1 MRHFL
6 EQMRPASIP
15 RLRKAF
21 ALTAGVALLSFA
33 SAVAVAQKA
42 DDGTARSVSEPT
54 LSTGF
59 RFSEKTGEALY
70 ANICQACHMPDGKGA
85 SGAGT
90 YPALAGDQNLAARGY
105 PVLVV
110 VKGQR
115 GMPPIGVIMSDDQVA
130 AVVNYVRTHFGNNY
144 QDAVTSEE
152 VKSARP

>member
-1 MRHFL
+1 M
-6 EQMRPASIP
+6 
-15 RLRKAF
+15 
-21 ALTAGVALLSFA
+21 
-33 SAVAVAQKA
+33 AVAQKA
-42 DDGTARSVSEPT
+42 DDGTARSVSEAT

-115 GMPPIGVIMSDDQVA
+115 GMPPIGMIMSDDQVA

>member
-1 MRHFL
+1 MRHYL
-6 EQMRPASIP
+6 EPMRPAPIP
-15 RLRKAF
+15 RLRKGF
-21 ALTAGVALLSFA
+21 AVTAGVALLSFA
-33 SAVAVAQKA
+33 SAMAIAQKA
-42 DDGTARSVSEPT
+42 DDGPARGASEAT

-85 SGAGT
+85 SGGGT

-115 GMPPIGVIMSDDQVA
+115 GMPPIGMMMSDDQVA